1 MRYLVDTNVFSA
13 FMAGAAALEA
23 RLEGLRV
30 GQILVPQPVLAEIS
44 SGIERLPRSKRERS
58 LRRAFE
64 RVAGLFV
71 RSPWTDD
78 VSHTY
83 GQIKARTLALSS
95 PIEDFD
101 LAIAAHA
108 LVERAT
114 PATDNTR
121 HFSRVAGLELENW
134 LRDH

>member
-1 MRYLVDTNVFSA
+1 MHEESCGCCASRPTLLGAAGKHAS
-13 FMAGAAALEA
+13 AGARGDFLGHRATA
-23 RLEGLRV
+23 
-30 GQILVPQPVLAEIS
+30 
-44 SGIERLPRSKRERS
+44 RSKRERS

-71 RSPWTDD
+71 RSPWTDE

-83 GQIKARTLALSS
+83 GQIKARTLRLGT

-114 PATDNTR
+114 LAADNTR